1 VKQLFII
8 AGPNGA
14 GKTTASFT
22 ILPEILKIKE
32 FVNADEIAKGISPF
46 NPEGAAFA
54 AGRVMLNRISELL
67 EQGESFAFETTLA
80 TRSYVSLIKRAQ
92 LAGYKVSL
100 LFLALQNSSL
110 ALKRVQTRVK
120 EGGHNV
126 PRNVIE
132 TRYRKGLSNFFNL
145 FQEAVDL
152 WLFIDNTAGE
162 FKSVARGSKQ
172 NVEIK
177 LPIKWEHYKFA
188 ANGN

>member
-1 VKQLFII
+1 
-8 AGPNGA
+8 
-14 GKTTASFT
+14 
-22 ILPEILKIKE
+22 LKIKE

-177 LPIKWEHYKFA
+177 LPIEWEHYKFA